1 MNDFLQAAKN
11 SKRGDEEGDSGE
23 RYEKLKKEEAGTQD
37 EDIAKKRFEELKEE
51 AKQDYIEKQKRKE
64 KERKEKEQEEEEDDE
79 ESFVTH

>member
-1 MNDFLQAAKN
+1 MNDFLEAAKS
-11 SKRGDEEGDSGE
+11 SKNGDKEDESGE

-37 EDIAKKRFEELKEE
+37 KDLAKKRFEELKEE

-64 KERKEKEQEEEEDDE
+64 EERKEQEEKEDDDS